1 MIGYIRRTHNFLV
14 MLYLLKPATT
24 NFESGASVIAIIT
37 KIKYARYLMTRK
49 SKLNEEKKKNV
60 IFKGLK
66 LIKCEKKG

>member
-24 NFESGASVIAIIT
+24 NFESGALVIAIIT

-49 SKLNEEKKKNV
+49 SKVVNEAK
-60 IFKGLK
+60 
-66 LIKCEKKG
+66 IKMEFSKD